1 MVSTILR
8 RTTES
13 SRTYHFLLSTQARK
27 MSQQQPRRPQQGQG
41 QNQDEP
47 IKYGDVFPVG
57 GDLAD
62 DQTIAP
68 QDAAMMQS
76 AENIVMGQ
84 TRKGGPAAV
93 MQSAA
98 TVNERVGAVRHDQ
111 ASDIPREQGVTV
123 TETRVPGGRVVTE
136 FVAGQAVG
144 QCMEADPTI
153 GGGGVGA
160 VEPTKLTIGEALEA
174 AAIAAGNQPVEQSD
188 AAAVQAA
195 EARATGSNVT
205 LPGGVAAEAQA
216 AADSNVWAL
225 RDEEKTKLG
234 DVLSDAA
241 AKLPADKPVER
252 DDAARVVGA
261 EMRNKPDATTRP
273 GGVAASVAAAARLN
287 RDTI

>member
-1 MVSTILR
+1 MISTILR

-27 MSQQQPRRPQQGQG
+27 MSQQQPRRPQQVQG
-41 QNQDEP
+41 QSQDEDEP
-47 IKYGDVFPVG
+47 IKYSDVFPVG
-57 GDLAD
+57 GDLA

-123 TETRVPGGRVVTE
+123 TETRVPGVRVVTE

-144 QCMEADPTI
+144 QCVEADITV
-153 GGGGVGA
+153 GRGGVGA
-160 VEPTKLTIGEALEA
+160 EEPTKLTIGEALEA
-174 AAIAAGNQPVEQSD
+174 AAITAGNQPVEQSD
-188 AAAVQAA
+188 AA
-195 EARATGSNVT
+195 GFNVT

-241 AKLPADKPVER
+241 AKLRADKPVER

-261 EMRNKPDATTRP
+261 EMRNKPDATTQP
-273 GGVAASVAAAARLN
+273 GGVAAAARLN
-287 RDTI
+287 RDTM